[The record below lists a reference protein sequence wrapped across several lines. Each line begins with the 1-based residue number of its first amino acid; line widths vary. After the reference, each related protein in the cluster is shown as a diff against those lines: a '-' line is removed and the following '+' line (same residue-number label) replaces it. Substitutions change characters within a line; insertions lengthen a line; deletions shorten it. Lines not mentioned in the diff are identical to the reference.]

1 MLFGRLPTTEGN
13 AVLFAQASQLLPSQ
27 KVNFPRKPVFIF
39 NSVSVQRMS
48 PLCLSPCTVHILLGQ
63 NRQDAAKVYRN
74 VSWEVHVE
82 SLGIHFTKGGESHR
96 GYVGAEKEM

>member
-13 AVLFAQASQLLPSQ
+13 AVLFAQASQESLFS
-27 KVNFPRKPVFIF
+27 FSTASVF
-39 NSVSVQRMS
+39 RGCP
-48 PLCLSPCTVHILLGQ
+48 PLCLSPCTVHIPLGQ

-96 GYVGAEKEM
+96 GDVGAEREIWEKIPLI